1 MHESLSS
8 SYISANRPLRF
19 RATFSTFPTHEK
31 QLEAEQEACCAWQRI
46 QRRKEA
52 LRRLARFWPV
62 AAGALLA
69 VVAPQLHALMAR
81 FEPWGM
87 WLVFPFAVLAGRP
100 ELHVS
105 ERFVRSLPLIVLYL
119 QFPLEGLAARLVL
132 QRRITAPAV
141 AGQVMYFHY
150 LAGLQLLML
159 SGAVARAFG
168 L

>member
-1 MHESLSS
+1 M
-8 SYISANRPLRF
+8 R
-19 RATFSTFPTHEK
+19 RAK
-31 QLEAEQEACCAWQRI
+31 
-46 QRRKEA
+46 
-52 LRRLARFWPV
+52 RFWPV

-69 VVAPQLHALMAR
+69 LVAPQLHALMAR

-100 ELHVS
+100 ELHVPV
-105 ERFVRSLPLIVLYL
+105 RFVQSLPLIVLYL
-119 QFPLEGLAARLVL
+119 QFPLEGLAARVIL

-141 AGQVMYFHY
+141 AGQIMYFHY

-159 SGAVARAFG
+159 SGAVARALG